1 MTETRAQLAA
11 LYDSPRDAEEK
22 RADKQLILAE
32 LQARYQELKQEWGDY
47 AGYDRWF
54 ARDLNNAKLAGVST
68 YYHWVPAFVALFEQ
82 EERDFAAFYRS
93 VEALGRLPPA
103 EREARLE
110 ALLAMHGPA
119 VLTRHDPTN

>member
-1 MTETRAQLAA
+1 AQLAT
-11 LYDSPRDAEEK
+11 LYDSPRDEEEK
-22 RADKQLILAE
+22 RAGKHEILAG
-32 LQARYQELKQEWGDY
+32 LRARYQELKQEWGDY

-82 EERDFAAFYRS
+82 EERDFAAFYRT

-103 EREARLE
+103 EREARLG
-110 ALLAMHGPA
+110 ALLTMHGPA
-119 VLTRHDPTN
+119 VLTRHDSSD